1 MNKENLFL
9 AFNGVDD
16 DLITQCAGYQASSK
30 VVRLH
35 KRLSVAACVCMILL
49 TAITAT
55 AAIHHFW
62 GKGLSSYFN
71 ASDAQQQELTE
82 QGQAIVFSEKD
93 DYSNYAITDNGIT
106 LTPVAIVADDNKI
119 NLAIQFSGVEIE
131 EGCEPNINI
140 DDIHIEGFDG
150 DTLGIGM
157 GFKDDEIMLSVDGT
171 DSIESGISL
180 TGKTIHVELSD
191 FSIVNSDFSEN
202 TIGGKWT
209 FDLPIPEVSN
219 AVVIDLNKS
228 LPEFECEAASI
239 KFSPISAEI
248 RYNITDEVKE
258 KWFDIP
264 LGKERVPYITSITFD
279 DGTFKNCKDCDHLHD
294 IDGINNSAIYSVE
307 FNNVID
313 PNAVKAIEIE
323 DINGNK
329 ATIELK

>member
-16 DLITQCAGYQASSK
+16 DLITQCARYQASSK

-93 DYSNYAITDNGIT
+93 DYSNYAITDKGIT
-106 LTPVAIVADDNKI
+106 LTPVAIIADDNKI

-171 DSIESGISL
+171 DSIDSGISL
-180 TGKTIHVELSD
+180 TGKILHVELSD

-258 KWFDIP
+258 KWSEVYMRGYFFA
-264 LGKERVPYITSITFD
+264 GHFEKMF
-279 DGTFKNCKDCDHLHD
+279 
-294 IDGINNSAIYSVE
+294 
-307 FNNVID
+307 
-313 PNAVKAIEIE
+313 
-323 DINGNK
+323 
-329 ATIELK
+329 